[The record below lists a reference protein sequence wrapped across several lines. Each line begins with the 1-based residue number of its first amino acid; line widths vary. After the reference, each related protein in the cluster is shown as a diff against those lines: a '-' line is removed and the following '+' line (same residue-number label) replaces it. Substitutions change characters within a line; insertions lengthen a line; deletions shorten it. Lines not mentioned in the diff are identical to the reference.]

1 MRLRKEVE
9 ETHIMQ
15 IHLSPRHIQLTA
27 AIHAHVA
34 DKVAHLEEYTESILA
49 AHVVLLFDEHRSKKK
64 DYQVKI
70 HLAMPGPDLHA
81 EDAEDDL
88 YAAIDLTV
96 HKLAQ
101 QLRKRKTKTKEKAKR
116 KVQVAR
122 EVERHGYRR

>member
-1 MRLRKEVE
+1 
-9 ETHIMQ
+9 MQ
-15 IHLSPRHIQLTA
+15 IHISPRHVQLTA

-34 DKVAHLEEYTESILA
+34 DKVAHLEELSDSILA
-49 AHVVLLFDEHRSKKK
+49 AHVVLLFDEHKSKKK

-70 HLAMPGPDLHA
+70 HLALPGPDLHA

-88 YAAIDLTV
+88 YSAIDLAV

-101 QLRKRKTKTKEKAKR
+101 QLRKRKTKTKETKKHKLR
-116 KVQVAR
+116 VAR

>member
-1 MRLRKEVE
+1 
-9 ETHIMQ
+9 MQ
-15 IHLSPRHIQLTA
+15 IHISPRHVQLTA

-34 DKVAHLEEYTESILA
+34 DKVAHLEEYCDQILA

-70 HLAMPGPDLHA
+70 HLAVPGPDLHA

-88 YAAIDLTV
+88 SSALELCGHTLV
-96 HKLAQ
+96 Q
-101 QLRKRKTKTKEKAKR
+101 QLRKRKTKTKEKSKR
-116 KVQVAR
+116 KVRVAR

>member
-1 MRLRKEVE
+1 
-9 ETHIMQ
+9 MQ

-34 DKVAHLEEYTESILA
+34 DKVAHLEEFTDKILA

-88 YAAIDLTV
+88 YAAIDKAV
-96 HKLAQ
+96 DKLVQ
-101 QLRKRKTKTKEKAKR
+101 QLRKRKTKTNEKEKH
-116 KVQVAR
+116 KVKVAR
-122 EVERHGYRR
+122 EIERHGYRR

>member
-1 MRLRKEVE
+1 
-9 ETHIMQ
+9 MQ
-15 IHLSPRHIQLTA
+15 IHLSPRHITLTA

-34 DKVAHLEEYTESILA
+34 EKVAHLEEFTDQILA
-49 AHVVLLFDEHRSKKK
+49 THVVLLFDEHRSKKK

-70 HLAMPGPDLHA
+70 HLAMPGKDLHA

-88 YAAIDLTV
+88 YSAIDLTA

-101 QLRKRKTKTKEKAKR
+101 QLRKRKTKTKEMSKH

-122 EVERHGYRR
+122 EIERHGYRR

>member
-1 MRLRKEVE
+1 
-9 ETHIMQ
+9 MQ
-15 IHLSPRHIQLTA
+15 IHLSPRHLQLTA

-34 DKVAHLEEYTESILA
+34 DKVAHLEEYTDSIIA

-70 HLAMPGPDLHA
+70 HLALPGPDLHA

-88 YAAIDLTV
+88 YAAIDLAV

-101 QLRKRKTKTKEKAKR
+101 QLRKRKTKTKEKEKHKVKVAK
-116 KVQVAR
+116 
-122 EVERHGYRR
+122 EIERHGYRR

>member
-1 MRLRKEVE
+1 
-9 ETHIMQ
+9 MQ

-34 DKVAHLEEYTESILA
+34 DKVAHLEEYSDQILA

-70 HLAMPGPDLHA
+70 HLAMPGKDLHA

-88 YAAIDLTV
+88 YSAIDLAA

-101 QLRKRKTKTKEKAKR
+101 QLRKRKTQVKEKAKH
-116 KVQVAR
+116 KVRVAR

>member
-1 MRLRKEVE
+1 
-9 ETHIMQ
+9 MQ

-34 DKVAHLEEYTESILA
+34 EKVAHLEEYSENIIA

-70 HLAMPGPDLHA
+70 HLALPGPDIHA

-88 YAAIDLTV
+88 YAAIDLTI
-96 HKLAQ
+96 HKLVQ
-101 QLRKRKTKTKEKAKR
+101 QLSKRKTKVKEKAKH
-116 KVQVAR
+116 KVRVAR
-122 EVERHGYRR
+122 EIERHGYRR

>member
-9 ETHIMQ
+9 ETYIMQ

-122 EVERHGYRR
+122 EVERHGSRR

>member
-1 MRLRKEVE
+1 
-9 ETHIMQ
+9 MQ

-34 DKVAHLEEYTESILA
+34 DKVAHLEEFSDQILA

-70 HLAMPGPDLHA
+70 HLAMPGQDLHA
-81 EDAEDDL
+81 EDDEDDL
-88 YAAIDLTV
+88 YTAIDLTA

-101 QLRKRKTKTKEKAKR
+101 QLRKRKTKIKEKTKH
-116 KVQVAR
+116 KVRVAR